1 MENNEGGLERMEE
14 VERLLGRC
22 GEACDCHG
30 SQRGVPTNTPELRRR
45 FTMEPLAS
53 TQSTVIWYIF
63 RSTSDTAR
71 ARMNGLA
78 TFLEKRSREVL
89 RTEGYPSEAIETI
102 QVSFASDE
110 EIHGAGGFRAF
121 FT

>member
-1 MENNEGGLERMEE
+1 MEKNEGGLERMEE
-14 VERLLGRC
+14 VERLLGRWVKRAIDTVC
-22 GEACDCHG
+22 REACL
-30 SQRGVPTNTPELRRR
+30 RTPRVKEAFHYGAIGIDPKHL
-45 FTMEPLAS
+45 
-53 TQSTVIWYIF
+53 VIWYIF
-63 RSTSDTAR
+63 RSTSDTAT
-71 ARMNGLA
+71 ARKNGLA
-78 TFLEKRSREVL
+78 TFLEERSREVL